1 MSEIYFVVGGLF
13 TDTNFDVIEG
23 GKKITRLGP
32 FDNYEQAQA
41 VWRAKAMET
50 VDEAY
55 AKFSIERNCHDE
67 YWVVGGRYTETD
79 FKTIR
84 DGGKEERIGPF
95 DDLEEA
101 RSKWKAKSMDNIDDA
116 YCRYRIEKL

>member
-13 TDTNFDVIEG
+13 TDTNFDVIED

-55 AKFSIERNCHDE
+55 AKFSIERNSYDE
-67 YWVVGGRYTETD
+67 YWGRWRTLHRNRFLKLSAMVVG
-79 FKTIR
+79 KNALVLLMI
-84 DGGKEERIGPF
+84 
-95 DDLEEA
+95 
-101 RSKWKAKSMDNIDDA
+101 
-116 YCRYRIEKL
+116 